1 MGLRETRFA
10 AIQAELDRL
19 GCKEVCLSH
28 VGVDGQV
35 VFVRRE
41 EAITCSYAM
50 ARHTL
55 LRLPSFGGDEEVW
68 GALKKLGRPGLL

>member
-10 AIQAELDRL
+10 SIQAELERL
-19 GCKEVCLSH
+19 GCREVCLSH

-41 EAITCSYAM
+41 EAITCTYAM

-55 LRLPSFGGDEEVW
+55 LRLTSFCGDEEVW
-68 GALKKLGRPGLL
+68 DALKKLGSPGLL